1 MNIGFYLLP
10 KSEVKFLNPESTIRQ
25 ALEKMS
31 YHKYTSVPLVD
42 EDGKYSGT
50 LTEGDLLWKLKD
62 DLDEEENYEEVIQR
76 TKLRDVPRR
85 VQNIPISI
93 NANME
98 DLITLATD
106 QNFIPITDDN
116 GHFIGIIRRRDIIK
130 YCASVIWDRNN
141 TNSK

>member
-1 MNIGFYLLP
+1 MNISFYLLP

-31 YHKYTSVPLVD
+31 FHKYTSVPLVD
-42 EDGKYSGT
+42 NEGKYTGT
-50 LTEGDLLWKLKD
+50 LTEGDLLWKLKE
-62 DLDEEENYEEVIQR
+62 DLEAEEEYDEVQKIR
-76 TKLRDVPRR
+76 LKDVPQR
-85 VQNIPISI
+85 VKNIPITI

-98 DLITLATD
+98 DLIPLATD

-130 YCASVIWDRNN
+130 YCASLIWEKKEAERA
-141 TNSK
+141 

>member
-10 KSEVKFLNPESTIRQ
+10 KSEVKYLNPESTIRQ

-42 EDGKYSGT
+42 DEGKYSGT
-50 LTEGDLLWKLKD
+50 LTEGDLLWKLKE
-62 DLDEEENYEEVIQR
+62 DLDAEEDYDEVQKI
-76 TKLRDVPRR
+76 KLKDVPMR
-85 VQNIPISI
+85 VKNIPISI
-93 NANME
+93 NANMV

-106 QNFIPITDDN
+106 QNFIPITDDD

-130 YCASVIWDRNN
+130 YCASVIWEKNEA
-141 TNSK
+141 

>member
-50 LTEGDLLWKLKD
+50 LTEGDLLWKLKE
-62 DLDEEENYEEVIQR
+62 DLDEDEDYEEVIQR
-76 TKLRDVPRR
+76 TKLKDVPRR

-130 YCASVIWDRNN
+130 YCASVIWEKKQ
-141 TNSK
+141 TN

>member
-10 KSEVKFLNPESTIRQ
+10 KSEVKYLNPESTIRQ

-42 EDGKYSGT
+42 DEGKYAGT
-50 LTEGDLLWKLKD
+50 LTEGDLLWRLKEDLDGEEDYDEIQRIKLK
-62 DLDEEENYEEVIQR
+62 
-76 TKLRDVPRR
+76 DVPRR
-85 VQNIPISI
+85 VKNIPISI

-130 YCASVIWDRNN
+130 YCASVIWEKNEA
-141 TNSK
+141 

>member
-10 KSEVKFLNPESTIRQ
+10 KSEVKYLNPESTIRQ

-62 DLDEEENYEEVIQR
+62 DMDKEEDYEEVIQR
-76 TKLRDVPRR
+76 TRLKDVPRR

-106 QNFIPITDDN
+106 QNFIPITDDD

-130 YCASVIWDRNN
+130 YCASVIWENKQ
-141 TNSK
+141 TN

>member
-1 MNIGFYLLP
+1 MNISFYLLP

-31 YHKYTSVPLVD
+31 FHKYTSVPLVD
-42 EDGKYSGT
+42 DEGKYAGT
-50 LTEGDLLWKLKD
+50 LTEGDLLWKLKE
-62 DLDEEENYEEVIQR
+62 DLEKEEEYDEVQKVR
-76 TKLRDVPRR
+76 LTDVPRR
-85 VQNIPISI
+85 VKNIPISI
-93 NANME
+93 NADME

-130 YCASVIWDRNN
+130 YCASVIWEKNEAE
-141 TNSK
+141 KA

>member
-10 KSEVKFLNPESTIRQ
+10 KSEVKYLNPESTIRQ

-42 EDGKYSGT
+42 DEGKYAGT
-50 LTEGDLLWKLKD
+50 LTEGDLLWRLKEDLDGDEDYDEIQRIKLK
-62 DLDEEENYEEVIQR
+62 
-76 TKLRDVPRR
+76 DVPRR
-85 VQNIPISI
+85 VKNIPISI

-130 YCASVIWDRNN
+130 YCASVIWEKNEA
-141 TNSK
+141 

>member
-31 YHKYTSVPLVD
+31 FHKYTSVPLVD
-42 EDGKYSGT
+42 EDGKYTGT
-50 LTEGDLLWKLKD
+50 LTEGDLLWKLKE
-62 DLDEEENYEEVIQR
+62 DLDSDQDYEEVIQSI
-76 TKLRDVPRR
+76 KLKDVPRR
-85 VQNIPISI
+85 VKNIPISI
-93 NANME
+93 NANMV

-106 QNFIPITDDN
+106 QNFIPITDDE

-130 YCASVIWDRNN
+130 YCASVIWEKKP
-141 TNSK
+141 TT

>member
-50 LTEGDLLWKLKD
+50 LTEGDLLWKLKED
-62 DLDEEENYEEVIQR
+62 MDEDESYEEVIQK
-76 TKLRDVPRR
+76 TKLKDVPRR

-130 YCASVIWDRNN
+130 YCASVIWEKKQ
-141 TNSK
+141 TN

>member
-10 KSEVKFLNPESTIRQ
+10 KSEVKYLNPESTIRQ

-42 EDGKYSGT
+42 EDGRYSGT

-62 DLDEEENYEEVIQR
+62 DMDKDEDYEEVIQKTR
-76 TKLRDVPRR
+76 LKDVPRR

-106 QNFIPITDDN
+106 QNFIPITDDD

-130 YCASVIWDRNN
+130 YCASVIWENKQ
-141 TNSK
+141 TN